1 MVSRIIEPIEDRTDI
16 AAVAET
22 FRQTGNAVEV
32 GVWRGEFAA
41 HNLKF
46 WKGRYYMVDLWQYR
60 LDGTIDKNMEDKGSW
75 NEVLMDA
82 VNNTN
87 FAKDRLYFM
96 KGDSVM
102 MAENFEDGNFDWI
115 YIDTLHDEINVK
127 KELNAWYPKLRSGGL
142 FSGDDYGDQSERW
155 KEKFGGVAQ
164 IYNWNVIK
172 AVKEFCEWKGIQ
184 YSVTWMNDKYSTP
197 AWYFIKP

>member
-1 MVSRIIEPIEDRTDI
+1 MDSPIIEPIRDREDI

-22 FRQTGNAVEV
+22 LRQTGHAIEV

-46 WKGRYYMVDLWQYR
+46 WKGRYYMVDLWGHR
-60 LDGTIDKNMEDKGSW
+60 RDGSTDKNMKDKGSW
-75 NEVLMDA
+75 NQVYLDA
-82 VNNTN
+82 VSNTL
-87 FAKDRLYFM
+87 FAEDRVFFRP
-96 KGDSVM
+96 GDS
-102 MAENFEDGNFDWI
+102 EKESETFQDNIFDWI
-115 YIDTLHDEINVK
+115 YIDTLHDEVSVK

-155 KEKFGGVAQ
+155 QKRFGDYAQ

-184 YSVTWMNDKYSTP
+184 YSVTWMNDKYTTP

>member
-1 MVSRIIEPIEDRTDI
+1 MDRSIIEPIRDREDI

-22 FRQTGNAVEV
+22 LRQTGNAIEV

-41 HNLKF
+41 HNLKH
-46 WKGRYYMVDLWQYR
+46 WKGRYYLCDLWQHR
-60 LDGTIDKNMEDKGSW
+60 NDKSTDKNMKDKESWVQVLLDAATNTDFAEDRTYFIKG
-75 NEVLMDA
+75 E
-82 VNNTN
+82 
-87 FAKDRLYFM
+87 
-96 KGDSVM
+96 SVM
-102 MAENFEDGNFDWI
+102 MSENFDDNNFDWV

-142 FSGDDYGDQSERW
+142 MSGDDYGDQSDRW
-155 KEKFGGVAQ
+155 QKKFGDYAQ

-184 YSVTWMNDKYSTP
+184 YSVTWMNDKTATP